1 MMFTFTLKS
10 FRKPCNTPT
19 YGASQQAKLDY
30 LLTVPQ
36 LYPTSTRVNSYR
48 YLFQPV
54 LVQRVEQ
61 FYCPLLT
68 GPYL

>member
-1 MMFTFTLKS
+1 M
-10 FRKPCNTPT
+10 PT

-30 LLTVPQ
+30 LLTVAQ

-54 LVQRVEQ
+54 QRVEQ

-68 GPYL
+68 CPYL